1 MYLKYTRSSEK
12 DALVALKFMT
22 VVSQSTLQSLVYYQ
36 LVKVPGKFNPLTLEL
51 NLSEQACLPGFFT
64 GDFKF

>member
-36 LVKVPGKFNPLTLEL
+36 FVKVPGKFN
-51 NLSEQACLPGFFT
+51 A
-64 GDFKF
+64 